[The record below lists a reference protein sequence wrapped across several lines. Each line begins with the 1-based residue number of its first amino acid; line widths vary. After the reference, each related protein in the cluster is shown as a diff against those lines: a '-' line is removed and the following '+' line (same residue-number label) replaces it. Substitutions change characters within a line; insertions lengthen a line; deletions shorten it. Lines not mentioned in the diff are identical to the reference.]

1 MTVTRRSL
9 MWPILII
16 AIGCVL
22 LLQAA
27 GAFPEAVG
35 DLLLRSWPALVI
47 LFGLDVLFGRR
58 RLRILGRS
66 IEISLVALVV
76 LVIALA
82 GVIWLAYANQANELR
97 TDNVVA
103 FEETVAADVEQV
115 LVIVEVDRVG
125 ITVGAEAGGG
135 RELTAE
141 FAGSRESEV
150 TMDWAVEAGTGTL
163 TIRETH
169 PSSIPKLEDYGRGS
183 LDIGLPPDVTVQ
195 QLVIAGAR
203 GDVTIDLLP
212 VRVQQIDV
220 SVVEG
225 DVTVALPGQDTLQG
239 KVTARDGAIQLTV
252 PEQIALIVGLQP
264 GSGTPSYEYDRLR
277 YDVLLDGQLKR
288 SNTDAFQISLDVWLK
303 NGAAL
308 TVIDQG

>member
-35 DLLLRSWPALVI
+35 DLLLRSWPALAI

-82 GVIWLAYANQANELR
+82 GVIWLAYANQADELR

-125 ITVGAEAGGG
+125 ITVGGEAGGG

-150 TMDWAVEAGTGTL
+150 TMDWAVEADTGTL

-169 PSSIPKLEDYGRGS
+169 PSSIPKLEDHGRGS

-203 GDVTIDLLP
+203 GDVAIDLLP

-225 DVTVALPGQDTLQG
+225 DVAVALPGQDTLQG
-239 KVTARDGAIQLTV
+239 KLTARDGAIQLTV